1 MKTNAQ
7 KAHNITRRRKGKVV
21 KREGGVRPDSNAQ
34 YFAPDLKW
42 LELVLKLGKSEGR
55 RRKKR
60 REISRFQIQ
69 FTLTAKCNVLG
80 RV

>member
-42 LELVLKLGKSEGR
+42 LELVLKLGK
-55 RRKKR
+55 KR
-60 REISRFQIQ
+60 G
-69 FTLTAKCNVLG
+69 KMK
-80 RV
+80 